1 MNPIVSAA
9 ALVVLLGS
17 MAACE
22 DDEDASSTATDPAGT
37 TRLEFTEQGGCG
49 DAYFWTTTADDEHAV
64 VISAEL
70 RDRSATEETVLEV
83 DLPDPAV
90 DVTLWECTGLTSL
103 MCNDVVM
110 GEVTEETPVVEG
122 HLTIT
127 LQPRPED
134 GDDLVD
140 GKAVLT
146 DPITEDGP
154 DLPNHLDLKTRSIGF
169 YAG

>member
-1 MNPIVSAA
+1 MNRIVSAA

-17 MAACE
+17 VAACQ
-22 DDEDASSTATDPAGT
+22 DDDDGPSTATDPST
-37 TRLEFTEQGGCG
+37 TTQLEFTEQGGCG
-49 DAYFWTTTADDEHAV
+49 DAYFWATTADDEHAV

-70 RDRSATEETVLEV
+70 RERSATEVTVFEV

-90 DVTLWECTGLTSL
+90 EVFLWEGTGLQSL
-103 MCNDVVM
+103 MCNDLVD

-127 LQPRPED
+127 LQPRPQESM
-134 GDDLVD
+134 DLVD

-146 DPITEDGP
+146 GLVAEDGTELP
-154 DLPNHLDLKTRSIGF
+154 DLDLKTTSIGF

>member
-1 MNPIVSAA
+1 MNLIVSAA
-9 ALVVLLGS
+9 VLVVLLGA
-17 MAACE
+17 MAACQ
-22 DDEDASSTATDPAGT
+22 DDDGESSTATDPVGAT
-37 TRLEFTEQGGCG
+37 PLEFTEQGGCG

-70 RDRSATEETVLEV
+70 RDRSETEETVLEV

-90 DVTLWECTGLTSL
+90 DVFLWEGAGLRSL
-103 MCNDVVM
+103 MCNDVIE

-127 LQPRPED
+127 LQPRPE
-134 GDDLVD
+134 GSIDLVD

-146 DPITEDGP
+146 DLVAEDGTELP
-154 DLPNHLDLKTRSIGF
+154 DLDLKTTSIGF